1 MEIFMT
7 AGFLIFRY
15 PLLRVLQTPEDTFT
29 GTMSYI
35 TVILD
40 ILFMG
45 QLHFGVQGAA
55 VATIAAQAVS
65 VILCLFYIIK
75 NYPELHIKRDDLHV
89 SPLLAVFCFCIV
101 LLQTGPGFRQT
112 LFRSYSNNSLNQ
124 SDHSEISTNVHTE
137 GSVFLCTVRIRH

>member
-15 PLLRVLQTPEDTFT
+15 PLLRVIQTPEDTFT

-45 QLHFGVQGAA
+45 QLHFGVQSAA

-89 SPLLAVFCFCIV
+89 SPLLAGFCFCIV
-101 LLQTGPGFRQT
+101 LLQSRAWLSPDPVSF
-112 LFRSYSNNSLNQ
+112 LFQ
-124 SDHSEISTNVHTE
+124 
-137 GSVFLCTVRIRH
+137 

>member
-15 PLLRVLQTPEDTFT
+15 PLLRVIQTPEDTFT

-45 QLHFGVQGAA
+45 PLHFGVQG
-55 VATIAAQAVS
+55 
-65 VILCLFYIIK
+65 LFYIIK

-89 SPLLAVFCFCIV
+89 SPLLARFCFCIV

>member
-1 MEIFMT
+1 MT

-45 QLHFGVQGAA
+45 PLHFGVQGAA

-89 SPLLAVFCFCIV
+89 SPLLTVFWNWWAK
-101 LLQTGPGFRQT
+101 LSSLSG
-112 LFRSYSNNSLNQ
+112 SY
-124 SDHSEISTNVHTE
+124 
-137 GSVFLCTVRIRH
+137 R

>member
-45 QLHFGVQGAA
+45 
-55 VATIAAQAVS
+55 
-65 VILCLFYIIK
+65 
-75 NYPELHIKRDDLHV
+75 
-89 SPLLAVFCFCIV
+89 
-101 LLQTGPGFRQT
+101 LLQRTGRCCCHYCSAGSQR
-112 LFRSYSNNSLNQ
+112 YSLP
-124 SDHSEISTNVHTE
+124 
-137 GSVFLCTVRIRH
+137 FLYHKELP

>member
-45 QLHFGVQGAA
+45 KLHFGVQSAA

-75 NYPELHIKRDDLHV
+75 NYPELHI
-89 SPLLAVFCFCIV
+89 
-101 LLQTGPGFRQT
+101 
-112 LFRSYSNNSLNQ
+112 
-124 SDHSEISTNVHTE
+124 
-137 GSVFLCTVRIRH
+137 

>member
-1 MEIFMT
+1 MT

-15 PLLRVLQTPEDTFT
+15 PLLRVIQTPEDTFT

-45 QLHFGVQGAA
+45 KLHFGVQSAA

-65 VILCLFYIIK
+65 VILCLSY
-75 NYPELHIKRDDLHV
+75 
-89 SPLLAVFCFCIV
+89 
-101 LLQTGPGFRQT
+101 QTGRSSCVSSAGRILLLYSAFANRAWLSPDPVSF
-112 LFRSYSNNSLNQ
+112 LFQ
-124 SDHSEISTNVHTE
+124 
-137 GSVFLCTVRIRH
+137 